1 MSWFVTGLICFAVGH
16 PIYQRYYPVRGVEC
30 KEISSTI
37 QSSTEVIDLRDY
49 NLSYKN
55 PVTNAKNIP
64 IAYLHR
70 FIHEIRAKEV
80 HIIVDNHFD
89 KNMGIRLLKKK
100 GIKVSGYTIMNSHN
114 KQMDITSVCK
124 N

>member
-1 MSWFVTGLICFAVGH
+1 MSWFVTGLICLAVGH
-16 PIYQRYYPVRGVEC
+16 PIYQRYCPVRGVEC

-37 QSSTEVIDLRDY
+37 QTSTEIVDLRDY

-55 PVTNAKNIP
+55 PVKDAKNIP

-70 FIHEIRAKEV
+70 FIHEIHAKEV
-80 HIIVDNHFD
+80 HIIIDNHFD

-114 KQMDITSVCK
+114 KQMDITSVC
-124 N
+124 